1 MDIKVLGPGC
11 KNCVALEQR
20 TKEALANLGAEATVE
35 KIEDYDQIASYGIMA
50 TPGLVIDG
58 QVVVAGKVP
67 TVSAIEELLSSHS
80 S

>member
-11 KNCVALEQR
+11 KNCVILEQR
-20 TKEALANLGAEATVE
+20 TKEALANLGAKAAVE

-58 QVVVAGKVP
+58 QVVIAGKVP
-67 TVSAIEELLSSHS
+67 TVSAIEELIAAQS
-80 S
+80 

>member
-11 KNCVALEQR
+11 KNCVTLEQR

-35 KIEDYDQIASYGIMA
+35 KVEDYDQIASYGIMA

-67 TVSAIEELLSSHS
+67 TVSAIEELLSTHS
-80 S
+80 N

>member
-20 TKEALANLGAEATVE
+20 TKEALANLGAVATVE

-58 QVVVAGKVP
+58 QVVFAGKVP
-67 TVSAIEELLSSHS
+67 TVSAIEELLSTHS
-80 S
+80 N

>member
-11 KNCVALEQR
+11 KNCVTLEQR

-35 KIEDYDQIASYGIMA
+35 KVEDYDQIAAYGIMA

-58 QVVVAGKVP
+58 QVVVVGKVP
-67 TVSAIEELLSSHS
+67 TVSAIEELLSIHS
-80 S
+80 N

>member
-1 MDIKVLGPGC
+1 MEIKVLGPGC
-11 KNCVALEQR
+11 KNCVTLEQR

-35 KIEDYDQIASYGIMA
+35 KIEDYDKIASYGIMA

-58 QVVVAGKVP
+58 QVVVVGKVP
-67 TVSAIEELLSSHS
+67 TVSAIEELLSAHS

>member
-11 KNCVALEQR
+11 KNCVTLEQR

-58 QVVVAGKVP
+58 QVVIAGKVP
-67 TVSAIEELLSSHS
+67 TVSAIEELIAAQS
-80 S
+80 